1 LSNGA
6 YGKNNQKKIKRRIFM
21 GEDEVKKIIAKYYE
35 DRGYSTEV
43 AWDHK
48 HGIDIVAKKEG
59 EERIIIEV
67 KGCGSR
73 PQMRVNYF
81 LSILGEIL
89 QRMDDAQAK
98 YYIALPKMDQYINLW
113 DRLPELAKRR
123 TEVGLILVD
132 TAGSVEFR

>member
-1 LSNGA
+1 
-6 YGKNNQKKIKRRIFM
+6 M
-21 GEDEVKKIIAKYYE
+21 GEDEAKKIIAKYYE

-43 AWDHK
+43 AWGHK

-73 PQMRVNYF
+73 PEMRVNYF